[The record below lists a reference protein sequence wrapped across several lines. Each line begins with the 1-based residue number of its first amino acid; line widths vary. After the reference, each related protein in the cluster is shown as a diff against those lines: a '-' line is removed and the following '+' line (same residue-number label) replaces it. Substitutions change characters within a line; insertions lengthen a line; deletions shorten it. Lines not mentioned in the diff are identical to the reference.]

1 MRRADGAVAI
11 GAHVIAPEGVG
22 HDHGDVGLL
31 GHSDTLGPVAS
42 GLKTRIGGH
51 VVIEGLEAL
60 GADVAF
66 GLPGI
71 HALPMWDGLRSSRLR
86 ALNFRTELNA
96 GFAADGYARVSGRV
110 APLLLS
116 TGPGALNAL
125 TAIMEAA
132 RAHAGVVA
140 IASEIPADMIGKRR
154 GYLNE
159 LHDQLASFEP
169 IVKWSGR
176 SERVEQLPELLAEA
190 WRQALTPPSGPTY
203 VEVPVN
209 QLLAE
214 AVTPRVD
221 TLDAKPPPPVTAPS
235 GPLAEATR
243 VLSAAKR
250 PVIWAGG
257 GVLRSGA
264 WEALVELAE
273 RIDAPVAT
281 TYMGKGAIPEDHAL
295 SVGSAPEDRAFQELL
310 SNADVVLCIG
320 TELGA
325 ETTAQYALQFRGRL
339 IQIDADARR
348 IGATY
353 PALGLVG
360 DAVATV
366 RGLLESLA
374 ARNREN
380 GARRARD
387 VRERIDR
394 GLDTQPRQ
402 LERGLLATIRSMLPR
417 DAVHAW
423 DMTILGYWAA
433 AHFAALAPRRF
444 LYPLGSG
451 TLGYAWPA
459 ALGARAALPQ
469 TPALAV
475 VGDGGF
481 LYGAVE
487 MLTARQHRL
496 DAKLLL
502 IDDGGFGILREDQR
516 DAYQGTHAVDLV
528 QPDFLAL
535 FSACGVPN
543 PLTTPDRLA
552 ADLAWALAVDGPAAI
567 VLRERLP

>member
-1 MRRADGAVAI
+1 
-11 GAHVIAPEGVG
+11 
-22 HDHGDVGLL
+22 
-31 GHSDTLGPVAS
+31 VAS

-51 VVIEGLEAL
+51 VVIECLEAL

-86 ALNFRTELNA
+86 TLNFRTELNA
-96 GFAADGYARVSGRV
+96 GFAADGYARVSGRA

-132 RAHAGVVA
+132 SSHVPIVA
-140 IASEIPADMIGKRR
+140 IASQIPSDMIGKRR
-154 GYLNE
+154 GYLHE
-159 LHDQLASFEP
+159 LHDQQASFKP
-169 IVKWSGR
+169 IVKWSAR
-176 SERVEQLPELLAEA
+176 TERVEQLPELIAEA

-203 VEVPVN
+203 VEVPVDV
-209 QLLAE
+209 LLAE
-214 AVTPRVD
+214 AGMPRVD
-221 TLDAKPPPPVTAPS
+221 ALDAQPPPTATAPA
-235 GPLAEATR
+235 GPLAEAAR
-243 VLSAAKR
+243 LISAAER

-257 GVLRSGA
+257 GVLRSGG
-264 WEALVELAE
+264 WEPLVQLAE

-281 TYMGKGAIPEDHAL
+281 TYMGKGAIAEDHPL
-295 SVGSAPEDRAFQELL
+295 SVGSAPDDRAFQELL
-310 SNADVVLCIG
+310 ANADVVLCVG

-325 ETTAQYALQFRGRL
+325 ETTAQYVLQFRGRL

-360 DAVATV
+360 DAAVTLRA
-366 RGLLESLA
+366 LLERVS
-374 ARNREN
+374 AREEGNTGT
-380 GARRARD
+380 GARRARE
-387 VRERIDR
+387 VSERIDR
-394 GLDTQPRQ
+394 GLDAQPRN
-402 LERGLLATIRSMLPR
+402 LERGLLAAIRSVLPH

-433 AHFAALAPRRF
+433 AHFEALAPRRF

-487 MLTARQHRL
+487 LLSARQHRL

-502 IDDGGFGILREDQR
+502 IDDGGYGILREYQR
-516 DAYQGTHAVDLV
+516 DAYRGTHAVDLV

-535 FSACGVPN
+535 CAACGVPN
-543 PLTTPDRLA
+543 RLTTPHRLPT
-552 ADLAWALAVDGPAAI
+552 DLAWALTVDGPAAI
-567 VLRERLP
+567 VLRERLASAAPTP